1 MSILDE
7 DGRFI
12 PDNSEM
18 QVADLG
24 DPDEVYVN
32 GQRFAFENV
41 KVFRYYRHRR
51 DVYPAELRADWD
63 NVQWI
68 DPEGEIALTVPAC
81 FLDSAPMSPDRR
93 QPCGVTWAD
102 LMERALIEM
111 AEKAGRWY

>member
-12 PDNSEM
+12 PDDSEL
-18 QVADLG
+18 QVAVLG
-24 DPDEVYVN
+24 SPDEVYVN
-32 GQRFAFENV
+32 GQRFAFEGV
-41 KVFRYYRHRR
+41 KVFRSYRHRR
-51 DVYPAELRADWD
+51 DEYPAELWADWE

-111 AEKAGRWY
+111 AEKAGRWC